1 MTPTH
6 EKDRRQEEFP
16 TAVRWTE
23 DNSSSQQSEWNV
35 DMEGYAPMKI
45 PSRCEMIDADGHVVR
60 GTKLEGKAELFRLLE
75 CWLRMSD
82 MTTIG
87 DIGNFGGR
95 ACIIIALGNGRTARL
110 NSDTKRVAVE
120 EFVKNAKASGADAP
134 WSVVPNRRG
143 RINKVSFRADG
154 AATPGWYCF
163 LTEPLSA
170 PRKI

>member
-1 MTPTH
+1 M
-6 EKDRRQEEFP
+6 KAQSRR
-16 TAVRWTE
+16 
-23 DNSSSQQSEWNV
+23 
-35 DMEGYAPMKI
+35 
-45 PSRCEMIDADGHVVR
+45 EMIEPGGHIVQ
-60 GTKLEGKAELFRLLE
+60 GTRLAGKAELFRLLE

-120 EFVKNAKASGADAP
+120 EIVKNAKASGADAP
-134 WSVVPNRRG
+134 WSVVPNQRG
-143 RINKVSFRADG
+143 RINKVNFRADG